1 MKKITIVPAI
11 ISDNQEGMDF
21 AISKVNH
28 AKRIQLDVMDGKFV
42 NNTSLN
48 FNINPPKIKGLYE
61 AHLMVSD
68 PKGWIEQNSDKV
80 DLIIPHYSTIKGNVQ
95 EIIDFIKSK
104 KKLVGLAINPEI
116 SISDIEQYLPKIN
129 QLLVMTVHPGFY
141 GSKFVPETLEKVK
154 QVRELY
160 PHLDIEVDGGMNL
173 EKTKLA
179 KQAGAN
185 VIVSGSFIM
194 KNEDP
199 KKQIGVLENV

>member
-21 AISKVNH
+21 AISKVNN

-61 AHLMVSD
+61 AHLMVAD
-68 PKGWIEQNSDKV
+68 PKAWIEENHDKV
-80 DLIIPHYSTIKGNVQ
+80 DIIIPHYSAMKDNIV
-95 EIIDFIKSK
+95 EIIDLIKSK
-104 KKLVGLAINPEI
+104 GKIAAISINPEI
-116 SISDIEQYLPKIN
+116 SISDIEQYLPTIN

-141 GSKFVPETLEKVK
+141 GSKFVPEALEKVK
-154 QVRELY
+154 QARELF
-160 PHLDIEVDGGMNL
+160 PDIDIEVDGGMNL
-173 EKTKLA
+173 ENTKLA

-194 KNEDP
+194 KSEDP
-199 KKQIGVLENV
+199 EKQIEVLENV